1 MVDSTRLAGRAVI
14 VTGGG
19 GGLGLAIARRLAEE
33 GASVLIAD
41 VGAGLAEQAAAGLAA
56 SGAPARSIAVDVT
69 DTASVEAMAAACL
82 DAFGRID
89 ILVNSAGIGEQVS
102 FLKQRPEDFERIIA
116 VNLTGS
122 YRCARA
128 VAPAMIAAGAG
139 AILNISSVAG
149 LQGISG
155 RVGYG
160 SSKHGVVG
168 LTRTLAIE
176 LAPHGIRVNAVA
188 PGPVDTPMV
197 AKVHTAATRATYT
210 RGIPLARY
218 GLPEEIAAAAAFLA
232 SDDASYITGHTLPVD
247 GGFTSTAAIFDP
259 D

>member
-1 MVDSTRLAGRAVI
+1 MGEARRLVGRAAI

-19 GGLGLAIARRLAEE
+19 GGLGLAIARRFADE
-33 GASVLIAD
+33 GADVLIAD
-41 VGAGLAEQAAAGLAA
+41 VQGTLAESAAAEVAA
-56 SGAPARSIAVDVT
+56 RGVTGRGVRVDVT
-69 DTASVEAMAAACL
+69 DSASVEAMAATAL

-89 ILVNSAGIGEQVS
+89 ILVNSAGLGEQVS
-102 FLKQRPEDFERIIA
+102 FLKQRPEDFERIVA

-128 VAPAMIAAGAG
+128 VAPAMIDAGRG
-139 AILNISSVAG
+139 VIVNIASVAG
-149 LQGISG
+149 LVGISG

-168 LTRTLAIE
+168 LTRNLAIE
-176 LAPHGIRVNAVA
+176 LAPYGIRVNAVA

-197 AKVHTAATRATYT
+197 AQVHTAATRATYT
-210 RGIPLARY
+210 REIPLARY
-218 GLPEEIAAAAAFLA
+218 GLPEEIAAATAFLV
-232 SDDASYITGHTLPVD
+232 SDDASYVTGHTLPVD
-247 GGFTSTAAIFDP
+247 GGFAVTGAIFDP

>member
-1 MVDSTRLAGRAVI
+1 MADGRRLVGRAAI

-19 GGLGLAIARRLAEE
+19 GGLGLAIAKRFAAE
-33 GASVLIAD
+33 GADVLIAD
-41 VGAGLAEQAAAGLAA
+41 LQADLTDRAAAEVTALGVAA
-56 SGAPARSIAVDVT
+56 RAVRADVT
-69 DTASVEAMAAACL
+69 DTAGVEAMAAAAL

-89 ILVNSAGIGEQVS
+89 ILVNSAGLGEQVS
-102 FLKQRPEDFERIIA
+102 FLKQRPEDFERIVA

-128 VAPAMIAAGAG
+128 VAPAMIAARRGV
-139 AILNISSVAG
+139 ILNVSSVAG
-149 LQGISG
+149 LVGISG

-168 LTRTLAIE
+168 LTRNLAIE

-188 PGPVDTPMV
+188 PGPVDTAMV
-197 AKVHTAATRATYT
+197 AQVHTAATRATYV
-210 RGIPLARY
+210 REIPLARY
-218 GLPEEIAAAAAFLA
+218 GRPEEIAAAAAFLV
-232 SDDASYITGHTLPVD
+232 SDDASYVTGHTLPVD
-247 GGFTSTAAIFDP
+247 GGFAITGAIFDP

>member
-1 MVDSTRLAGRAVI
+1 MGTDRRFEGRSAI

-33 GASVLIAD
+33 GANILLAD
-41 VGAGLAEQAAAGLAA
+41 MNPALVEQAADDLRPLGVSVHAI
-56 SGAPARSIAVDVT
+56 RVDVT
-69 DTASVEAMAAACL
+69 DGASVDAMAARAI
-82 DAFGRID
+82 AEFERID
-89 ILVNSAGIGEQVS
+89 ILVNSAGIGEQIS
-102 FLKQRPEDFERIIA
+102 FLKQRAEDFERIVA

-122 YRCARA
+122 YRCAKA
-128 VAPAMIAAGAG
+128 VAPHMVAAERG
-139 AILNISSVAG
+139 AIINISSVAG
-149 LQGISG
+149 LVGISG

-168 LTRTLAIE
+168 LTRTLALE
-176 LAPHGIRVNAVA
+176 LAAFGIRVNAVA
-188 PGPVDTPMV
+188 PGPVDTAM
-197 AKVHTAATRATYT
+197 AAQVHSAATRATYH
-210 RGIPLARY
+210 RNIPLARY

-247 GGFTSTAAIFDP
+247 GGFASTGAMFDP

>member
-1 MVDSTRLAGRAVI
+1 MTTARRFDGRAAI

-33 GASVLIAD
+33 GASILLAD
-41 VGAGLAEQAAAGLAA
+41 MNAGLVEEAA
-56 SGAPARSIAVDVT
+56 SDLTSPGIHAVHVDVT
-69 DTASVEAMAAACL
+69 DDSSVAAMVAKAVA
-82 DAFGRID
+82 AFGRVD

-102 FLKQRPEDFERIIA
+102 FLKQRTEDFERIVA

-122 YRCARA
+122 YRCVRA
-128 VAPAMIAAGAG
+128 VAPAMIAAGQG
-139 AILNISSVAG
+139 AVINISSVAG
-149 LQGISG
+149 LTGISG

-176 LAPHGIRVNAVA
+176 LAPFGIRVNAVA
-188 PGPVDTPMV
+188 PGPVDTAMV
-197 AKVHTAATRATYT
+197 AQVHTETTRSTYT
-210 RGIPLARY
+210 RNIPLARY

-247 GGFTSTAAIFDP
+247 GGFASTGAMFDP

>member
-1 MVDSTRLAGRAVI
+1 MAQSLRLAGRAAI
-14 VTGGG
+14 VTGAG
-19 GGLGLAIARRLAEE
+19 GGLGLAIARRFAEE

-41 VGAGLAEQAAAGLAA
+41 VAAELAQRAAAGLAEA
-56 SGAPARSIAVDVT
+56 GIPARSTAVDVT
-69 DTASVEAMAAACL
+69 DTASVDAMAAACL

-102 FLKQRPEDFERIIA
+102 FLKQRPEDFERIVA

-128 VAPAMIAAGAG
+128 VVPAMIDGGGG

-155 RVGYG
+155 RVGYA

-176 LAPHGIRVNAVA
+176 LAPQRIRVNALA
-188 PGPVDTPMV
+188 PGPVDTPLV

-218 GLPEEIAAAAAFLA
+218 GLPEEIAAAAAFLV
-232 SDDASYITGHTLPVD
+232 SDDASYVTGHTLPVD
-247 GGFTSTAAIFDP
+247 GGFSSTAAIFDP

>member
-1 MVDSTRLAGRAVI
+1 MAQSLRLAGRAAI
-14 VTGGG
+14 VTGAG
-19 GGLGLAIARRLAEE
+19 GGLGLAIARRFAEE

-41 VGAGLAEQAAAGLAA
+41 VAAEPARRAAAGLAET
-56 SGAPARSIAVDVT
+56 GIPARSVAVDVT
-69 DTASVEAMAAACL
+69 DSASVDAMAAACL

-102 FLKQRPEDFERIIA
+102 FLKQRPEDFERIVA

-128 VAPAMIAAGAG
+128 VAPAMIAGGGG

-155 RVGYG
+155 RVGYA

-168 LTRTLAIE
+168 LTRSLAIE
-176 LAPHGIRVNAVA
+176 LAPHGIRVNALA

-218 GLPEEIAAAAAFLA
+218 GLPEEIAAAAAFLV
-232 SDDASYITGHTLPVD
+232 SDDASYVTGHTLPVD
-247 GGFTSTAAIFDP
+247 GGFSSTAAIFDP

>member
-1 MVDSTRLAGRAVI
+1 MSACRRLEGRAAI
-14 VTGGG
+14 VTGAA
-19 GGLGLAIARRLAEE
+19 GGLGLAIARRFAEE
-33 GASVLIAD
+33 GAAVLIAD
-41 VGAGLAEQAAAGLAA
+41 VQAEPAARAAAGIAA
-56 SGAPARSIAVDVT
+56 FGVDARSVALDVT
-69 DTASVEAMAAACL
+69 DGSSVEAMAGAAVE
-82 DAFGRID
+82 AFGRVD

-102 FLKQRPEDFERIIA
+102 FLRQRPEDFERILA

-128 VAPAMIAAGAG
+128 VAPAMIAAGRG
-139 AILNISSVAG
+139 AIVNISSVAG

-155 RVGYG
+155 RVGYV

-168 LTRTLAIE
+168 LTRALAIE

-197 AKVHTAATRATYT
+197 AKVHTAATRETYV

-218 GLPEEIAAAAAFLA
+218 GLPAEIAAAAAFLA
-232 SDDASYITGHTLPVD
+232 SDDASYVTGHTLPVD
-247 GGFTSTAAIFDP
+247 GGFNTTAAIFDP

>member
-1 MVDSTRLAGRAVI
+1 MTTARRFDGRAAI

-33 GASVLIAD
+33 GASILLAD
-41 VGAGLAEQAAAGLAA
+41 MNAGLVEEAA
-56 SGAPARSIAVDVT
+56 SDLTSPGIHAVHVDVT
-69 DTASVEAMAAACL
+69 DDSSVAAMVAKAVA
-82 DAFGRID
+82 AFGRVD

-102 FLKQRPEDFERIIA
+102 FLKQRTADFERIVA

-122 YRCARA
+122 YRCVRA
-128 VAPAMIAAGAG
+128 VAPAMIAAGQG
-139 AILNISSVAG
+139 AVINISSVAG
-149 LQGISG
+149 LTGISG

-176 LAPHGIRVNAVA
+176 LAPFGIRVNAVA
-188 PGPVDTPMV
+188 PGPVDTAMV
-197 AKVHTAATRATYT
+197 AQVHTETTRSTYT
-210 RGIPLARY
+210 RNIPLARY

-247 GGFTSTAAIFDP
+247 GGFASTGAMFDP

>member
-1 MVDSTRLAGRAVI
+1 MATGRRFDGRAAI

-19 GGLGLAIARRLAEE
+19 GGLGLAIARRLADE
-33 GASVLIAD
+33 GASVLLADMNIA
-41 VGAGLAEQAAAGLAA
+41 LAEQAAGDLAETGATAIA
-56 SGAPARSIAVDVT
+56 SRVDVT
-69 DTASVEAMAAACL
+69 NGDSVEAMVTTSMT
-82 DAFGRID
+82 AFGRID

-102 FLKQRPEDFERIIA
+102 FLKQRSEDFERIVA

-122 YRCARA
+122 YRCVRS
-128 VAPAMIAAGAG
+128 VAPAMIAAGQG
-139 AILNISSVAG
+139 AVINISSVAG
-149 LQGISG
+149 LTGISG

-176 LAPHGIRVNAVA
+176 LAPFGIRVNAVA
-188 PGPVDTPMV
+188 PGPVDTAMV
-197 AKVHTAATRATYT
+197 AQVHTETTRSTYT
-210 RGIPLARY
+210 RNIPLARY

-247 GGFTSTAAIFDP
+247 GGFASTGAMFDP

>member
-1 MVDSTRLAGRAVI
+1 MTNARRFDGRAAI

-33 GASVLIAD
+33 GASILLAD
-41 VGAGLAEQAAAGLAA
+41 MNAGLVEEAA
-56 SGAPARSIAVDVT
+56 SDLTSPGIHAVHVDVT
-69 DTASVEAMAAACL
+69 DDSSVAAMVAKAVA
-82 DAFGRID
+82 AFGRVD

-102 FLKQRPEDFERIIA
+102 FLKQRTEDFERIVA

-122 YRCARA
+122 YRCVRA
-128 VAPAMIAAGAG
+128 VAPAMIAAGQG
-139 AILNISSVAG
+139 AVINISSVAG
-149 LQGISG
+149 LTGISG

-176 LAPHGIRVNAVA
+176 LAPFGIRVNAVA
-188 PGPVDTPMV
+188 PGPVDTAMV
-197 AKVHTAATRATYT
+197 AQVHTETTRSTYT
-210 RGIPLARY
+210 RNIPLARY

-247 GGFTSTAAIFDP
+247 GGFASTGAMFDP

>member
-1 MVDSTRLAGRAVI
+1 MAEARRLQGRAAV

-19 GGLGLAIARRLAEE
+19 GGLGLAIARRFAEE
-33 GASVLIAD
+33 GADVL
-41 VGAGLAEQAAAGLAA
+41 VGDIQPGLAERAAAEVAELGAA
-56 SGAPARSIAVDVT
+56 TRAVTLDVT
-69 DTASVEAMAAACL
+69 DSASVEAMAAAAL

-89 ILVNSAGIGEQVS
+89 ILVNSAGLGEQVS
-102 FLKQRPEDFERIIA
+102 FLRQRPEDFERIVA

-128 VAPAMIAAGAG
+128 VAPAMVAAARG
-139 AILNISSVAG
+139 AIINVSSVAG
-149 LQGISG
+149 LVGISG

-188 PGPVDTPMV
+188 PGPVDTAMV
-197 AKVHTAATRATYT
+197 AQVHSAATRATYT
-210 RGIPLARY
+210 REIPLARY
-218 GLPEEIAAAAAFLA
+218 GRPEEIAAAVAFLA
-232 SDDASYITGHTLPVD
+232 SDDASYVTGHTLAVD
-247 GGFTSTAAIFDP
+247 GGFASTGAIFDP

>member
-1 MVDSTRLAGRAVI
+1 MTGITRLAGRAAI

-19 GGLGLAIARRLAEE
+19 GGRGLAIARRFAAE
-33 GASVLIAD
+33 GADVLVAD
-41 VGAGLAEQAAAGLAA
+41 ISGDLADKAAAEIAA
-56 SGAPARSIAVDVT
+56 MGVAARGVRVDVT
-69 DTASVEAMAAACL
+69 SATSVDAMAAAAL
-82 DAFGRID
+82 GAFGRVD

-102 FLKQRPEDFERIIA
+102 FLKQRPEDFERILA

-128 VAPAMIAAGAG
+128 VAEAMIAAGRG
-139 AILNISSVAG
+139 AIVNLASVAG

-155 RVGYG
+155 RVGYA

-176 LAPHGIRVNAVA
+176 LAPYGIRVNAVA

-210 RGIPLARY
+210 RNIPLARY
-218 GLPEEIAAAAAFLA
+218 GLPEEIAAAVAFLA
-232 SDDASYITGHTLPVD
+232 SDDSSYVTGHTLPVD
-247 GGFTSTAAIFDP
+247 GGFVATAAIFDP